1 MDKVKFLERQYKR
14 NLSRIVGLCYRYV
27 NDFTVAEDLAQD
39 VFLKA
44 MENLTAPR
52 AIFNFDHWL
61 TRIAVNHCIDYLR
74 QQPDFAPLPLESIAE
89 SASMEDCRDAIS
101 RVSTVVFS
109 EKEILETIQQ
119 LPELQRTVFNLYA
132 IERYSHR
139 RIAGVLGISVDN
151 SKQLHH
157 RARVRLAK
165 MLTDKQ
171 KEKDD
176 KKKGLIMALLFFS
189 QIRTYANGRRID
201 RLYRSKLSGLRIDP
215 TVVGANHYSP
225 LRNTVKI
232 TQTATSSSGKIGMVL
247 AAHKTAVLVV
257 AATGIA
263 GGAVAWQAVHD
274 EPTGMETE
282 DVAIVETVCTLS
294 SQNETAPTQDV
305 NVIIPVVGAN
315 HYSPLKAETVTHPVV
330 ETRLIASLQT
340 EPTNVPVSD
349 TLPEPPSVTKTIV
362 IRDTVTVHD
371 TILQM
376 QDHD

>member
-1 MDKVKFLERQYKR
+1 
-14 NLSRIVGLCYRYV
+14 
-27 NDFTVAEDLAQD
+27 
-39 VFLKA
+39 
-44 MENLTAPR
+44 
-52 AIFNFDHWL
+52 
-61 TRIAVNHCIDYLR
+61 
-74 QQPDFAPLPLESIAE
+74 
-89 SASMEDCRDAIS
+89 
-101 RVSTVVFS
+101 
-109 EKEILETIQQ
+109 LETIQQ

-176 KKKGLIMALLFFS
+176 KKKGLIMALPFFS
-189 QIRTYANGRRID
+189 LLRARANGRRID

-215 TVVGANHYSP
+215 NVVGANNYSP
-225 LRNTVKI
+225 LRKTAGI
-232 TQTATSSSGKIGMVL
+232 THTAATSSGKIATAL
-247 AAHKTAVLVV
+247 AAHKTAVLLV

-263 GGAVAWQAVHD
+263 GGTVAWQALHE
-274 EPTGMETE
+274 EPTMAETE
-282 DVAIVETVCTLS
+282 NVEIVETVCIPSL
-294 SQNETAPTQDV
+294 QDETVPLQDE
-305 NVIIPVVGAN
+305 IAKIPVVGAN
-315 HYSPLKAETVTHPVV
+315 NYSPLREEIVSRPVV

-340 EPTNVPVSD
+340 EPTKVPVSD

-371 TILQM
+371 TILKM
-376 QDHD
+376 QDYD

>member
-89 SASMEDCRDAIS
+89 SASVGSRDDVHI
-101 RVSTVVFS
+101 VSIVDFS
-109 EKEILETIQQ
+109 EKEILEAIQQ

-132 IERYSHR
+132 VERYSHR
-139 RIAGVLGISVDN
+139 HIASMLGISVDN

-171 KEKDD
+171 KEKDN

-189 QIRTYANGRRID
+189 QIRTRANGHRID
-201 RLYRSKLSGLRIDP
+201 RLYRSKLQGLRINPVDVE
-215 TVVGANHYSP
+215 TRLIAS
-225 LRNTVKI
+225 LQDTAII
-232 TQTATSSSGKIGMVL
+232 TKGATSVSSKIGFTL
-247 AAHKTAVLVV
+247 AAHKTAVLLV
-257 AATGIA
+257 AATGVA
-263 GGAVAWQAVHD
+263 GGTVAWQVVRD
-274 EPTGMETE
+274 EPTETKTE
-282 DVAIVETVCTLS
+282 NVAVVETVCTPS
-294 SQNETAPTQDV
+294 PQD
-305 NVIIPVVGAN
+305 
-315 HYSPLKAETVTHPVV
+315 ETVPLQDKIAANPVV
-330 ETRLIASLQT
+330 ETMCTSSLQT
-340 EPTNVPVSD
+340 EPTNVPVSGPILSD
-349 TLPEPPSVTKTIV
+349 TLPEPPSITKTIV

-371 TILQM
+371 TILKI
-376 QDHD
+376 QDYD

>member
-14 NLSRIVGLCYRYV
+14 NHSRIVGLCYRYV

-89 SASMEDCRDAIS
+89 SASVGSRDDVHI
-101 RVSTVVFS
+101 VSTVDFY
-109 EKEILETIQQ
+109 EKEILVTIQQ

-132 IERYSHR
+132 VERYSHR
-139 RIAGVLGISVDN
+139 HIASMLGISVDN

-189 QIRTYANGRRID
+189 QIRTRANGHRID
-201 RLYRSKLSGLRIDP
+201 RLYRSKLQGLRIDS
-215 TVVGANHYSP
+215 TGVGANNYSP
-225 LRNTVKI
+225 LQETAKI
-232 TQTATSSSGKIGMVL
+232 TKMAASSGKIGTVL
-247 AAHKTAVLVV
+247 AAHKTAVLLV
-257 AATGIA
+257 AATGVV
-263 GGAVAWQAVHD
+263 GGTVAWQVVRD
-274 EPTGMETE
+274 EPTRTKTE
-282 DVAIVETVCTLS
+282 DVAVVETVCTPS
-294 SQNETAPTQDV
+294 PQDETAPLQDKIAT
-305 NVIIPVVGAN
+305 NPI
-315 HYSPLKAETVTHPVV
+315 V
-330 ETRLIASLQT
+330 ETMCTSSLQT
-340 EPTNVPVSD
+340 EPTEVPVSGPIFYD
-349 TLPEPPSVTKTIV
+349 TLPEPPSITKTIV

-371 TILQM
+371 TILKI
-376 QDHD
+376 QDYD

>member
-1 MDKVKFLERQYKR
+1 MDKVKFLERQYQR
-14 NLSRIVGLCYRYV
+14 NLNRIVGLCYRYV

-52 AIFNFDHWL
+52 DIFNFDHWL

-89 SASMEDCRDAIS
+89 NASVESRDDVHI
-101 RVSTVVFS
+101 VSTADFS
-109 EKEILETIQQ
+109 EKEILGTIQQ

-139 RIAGVLGISVDN
+139 HIAELLGISVDN

-189 QIRTYANGRRID
+189 RMRARANGRRID
-201 RLYRSKLSGLRIDP
+201 RLYRSKLQGLRIDR
-215 TVVGANHYSP
+215 TIVETFHETS
-225 LRNTVKI
+225 LRKTAVNA
-232 TQTATSSSGKIGMVL
+232 QTAASSSGKIGFTL
-247 AAHKTAVLVV
+247 AAHKTALLL
-257 AATGIA
+257 AATGVA
-263 GGAVAWQAVHD
+263 GSAVVWQVVRD
-274 EPTGMETE
+274 EPTISET
-282 DVAIVETVCTLS
+282 DNVAVVETVCTPS
-294 SQNETAPTQDV
+294 PQNEIVTLQDEIAT
-305 NVIIPVVGAN
+305 N
-315 HYSPLKAETVTHPVV
+315 PVV
-330 ETRLIASLQT
+330 ETQNFASLQT
-340 EPTNVPVSD
+340 EPIQIPVSD
-349 TLPEPPSVTKTIV
+349 TLPEPSSVTKTVV

-371 TILQM
+371 TILII
-376 QDHD
+376 QDYD

>member
-14 NLSRIVGLCYRYV
+14 NHSRIVGLCYRYV

-89 SASMEDCRDAIS
+89 SASVEDCRDAIN

-189 QIRTYANGRRID
+189 WIRTYANGRRID

-215 TVVGANHYSP
+215 NVVGANHYSP
-225 LRNTVKI
+225 LRDTAKI
-232 TQTATSSSGKIGMVL
+232 TQTAASASGKIGFTL

-263 GGAVAWQAVHD
+263 GGAVVWQAVR
-274 EPTGMETE
+274 EET
-282 DVAIVETVCTLS
+282 T
-294 SQNETAPTQDV
+294 PTQE
-305 NVIIPVVGAN
+305 VIVSPPVVGAN
-315 HYSPLKAETVTHPVV
+315 NYSSLREEPAPLQEEIALIPVVRANDYSP
-330 ETRLIASLQT
+330 LQT

-349 TLPEPPSVTKTIV
+349 TLPEPPLVTKTIV

-371 TILQM
+371 TILKM
-376 QDHD
+376 QDYD

>member
-44 MENLTAPR
+44 MESLTTPR

-61 TRIAVNHCIDYLR
+61 TRIAANHCIDYLR
-74 QQPDFAPLPLESIAE
+74 QQPDFVLLPLESVSDSVSVE
-89 SASMEDCRDAIS
+89 SRDA
-101 RVSTVVFS
+101 RPCVSIVDFT

-119 LPELQRTVFNLYA
+119 LPDLQRTVFNLYA

-171 KEKDD
+171 KEKVD

-232 TQTATSSSGKIGMVL
+232 KQTATSSSGKIGMVL

-305 NVIIPVVGAN
+305 NAIIPVVGAN

-340 EPTNVPVSD
+340 EPTNVLVSD

-371 TILQM
+371 TILKM
-376 QDHD
+376 QDYD

>member
-44 MENLTAPR
+44 MENLTTPR

-89 SASMEDCRDAIS
+89 NASVESRDDVHI
-101 RVSTVVFS
+101 VSTADFS
-109 EKEILETIQQ
+109 EKEILGTIQQ

-139 RIAGVLGISVDN
+139 HIAELLGISVDN

-189 QIRTYANGRRID
+189 QIHTRANEHRID
-201 RLYRSKLSGLRIDP
+201 QLYRSRLKGLRINP
-215 TVVGANHYSP
+215 V
-225 LRNTVKI
+225 
-232 TQTATSSSGKIGMVL
+232 
-247 AAHKTAVLVV
+247 
-257 AATGIA
+257 
-263 GGAVAWQAVHD
+263 D
-274 EPTGMETE
+274 EG
-282 DVAIVETVCTLS
+282 D
-294 SQNETAPTQDV
+294 
-305 NVIIPVVGAN
+305 
-315 HYSPLKAETVTHPVV
+315 
-330 ETRLIASLQT
+330 
-340 EPTNVPVSD
+340 
-349 TLPEPPSVTKTIV
+349 
-362 IRDTVTVHD
+362 
-371 TILQM
+371 
-376 QDHD
+376 

>member
-14 NLSRIVGLCYRYV
+14 NHSRIVGLCYRYV

-74 QQPDFAPLPLESIAE
+74 QQPDFVLLPLESVADSVSVE
-89 SASMEDCRDAIS
+89 SRDA
-101 RVSTVVFS
+101 RPCVSTVDFT

-263 GGAVAWQAVHD
+263 GGAVAWQAVR
-274 EPTGMETE
+274 EET
-282 DVAIVETVCTLS
+282 T
-294 SQNETAPTQDV
+294 PTQE
-305 NVIIPVVGAN
+305 VIVSSPVVGAN
-315 HYSPLKAETVTHPVV
+315 NYSPLREEPAPLQEEIALIPVV
-330 ETRLIASLQT
+330 REIPRFGSQAAC
-340 EPTNVPVSD
+340 D
-349 TLPEPPSVTKTIV
+349 
-362 IRDTVTVHD
+362 
-371 TILQM
+371 
-376 QDHD
+376 

>member
-44 MENLTAPR
+44 MENLTTPR

-74 QQPDFAPLPLESIAE
+74 QQPDFSPLPLESIAE
-89 SASMEDCRDAIS
+89 SASVEESPSHTAR
-101 RVSTVVFS
+101 FS
-109 EKEILETIQQ
+109 EKEMLETIQQ

-139 RIAGVLGISVDN
+139 RIAEMLGISVDN

-189 QIRTYANGRRID
+189 QIHTRTNGHRID
-201 RLYRSKLSGLRIDP
+201 RLYRSRLKGLRI
-215 TVVGANHYSP
+215 N
-225 LRNTVKI
+225 
-232 TQTATSSSGKIGMVL
+232 
-247 AAHKTAVLVV
+247 
-257 AATGIA
+257 
-263 GGAVAWQAVHD
+263 
-274 EPTGMETE
+274 
-282 DVAIVETVCTLS
+282 
-294 SQNETAPTQDV
+294 
-305 NVIIPVVGAN
+305 PVD
-315 HYSPLKAETVTHPVV
+315 V
-330 ETRLIASLQT
+330 ETRLIASLQDTAKITKGTTPVSSKIGFTIAAHKTAVLLVAATGVAGSAVAWQVVRDEPTISETDNVVVVETVCTPSPQNEIVTLQDEIATNPVVETQNFASLQT
-340 EPTNVPVSD
+340 EPIQIPVSD
-349 TLPEPPSVTKTIV
+349 TLPEPSSVTKTIV

-371 TILQM
+371 TILKI
-376 QDHD
+376 QDYD

>member
-14 NLSRIVGLCYRYV
+14 NHSRIVGLCYRYV

-74 QQPDFAPLPLESIAE
+74 QQPDFVLLPLESVADSVSVE
-89 SASMEDCRDAIS
+89 SRDA
-101 RVSTVVFS
+101 RPCVSTVDFT

-263 GGAVAWQAVHD
+263 GGAVAWQAVR
-274 EPTGMETE
+274 EET
-282 DVAIVETVCTLS
+282 T
-294 SQNETAPTQDV
+294 PTQE
-305 NVIIPVVGAN
+305 VIVSSPVVGAN
-315 HYSPLKAETVTHPVV
+315 NYSPLREEPAPLQEEIALIPVV
-330 ETRLIASLQT
+330 RANDYSPLQT

-371 TILQM
+371 TILKM
-376 QDHD
+376 QDYD

>member
-14 NLSRIVGLCYRYV
+14 NHSRIVGLCYRYV

-44 MENLTAPR
+44 MENLTAPQ

-74 QQPDFAPLPLESIAE
+74 QQPDFVLLPLESVAD
-89 SASMEDCRDAIS
+89 SVSMESRDA
-101 RVSTVVFS
+101 RPCVSTVDFT

-215 TVVGANHYSP
+215 TVVRANDYSP

-263 GGAVAWQAVHD
+263 GGAVAWQAVR
-274 EPTGMETE
+274 EET
-282 DVAIVETVCTLS
+282 T
-294 SQNETAPTQDV
+294 PTQE
-305 NVIIPVVGAN
+305 VIVSSPVVGAN
-315 HYSPLKAETVTHPVV
+315 NYSPLREEPAPLQEEIALIPVV
-330 ETRLIASLQT
+330 RANDYSPLQT

-371 TILQM
+371 TILKM
-376 QDHD
+376 QDYD